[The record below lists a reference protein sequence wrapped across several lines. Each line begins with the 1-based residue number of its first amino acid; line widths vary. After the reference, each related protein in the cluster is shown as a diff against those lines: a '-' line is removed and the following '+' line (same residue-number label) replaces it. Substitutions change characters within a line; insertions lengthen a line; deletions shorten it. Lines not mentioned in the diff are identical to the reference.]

1 MRLFLVP
8 LSRTARTMH
17 CHSTIAPASTSYL
30 NRATTWASSKWEALA
45 QAPED
50 SLKLRLY
57 GAGSRMLEK
66 IEHQETFFKDV
77 PSKEDATMTTLV
89 PFLYPSSMK
98 EAQVSAEFRTL
109 LDHRIPYHRKY
120 MIYSAL
126 CVPVTSLF
134 TIVPLVPN
142 IPFFYNAYRLWS
154 HWKAYN
160 GAKYLDV
167 LIKSGEVSFQPSDVL
182 NLGLQHDPQF
192 AVFFTGSH
200 QLSKKRS
207 VRKRHGE
214 QDPKAPVIT
223 ESSGEI
229 TPTQAPNN
237 GAGSPPPSTG
247 AAGGKTHPNTLAPK
261 IDDPMSITDHV
272 VHEGFITDAEIETI
286 SLAFARPPRM
296 TSEIKRARF
305 QEAEKYVKAL
315 VDKSKKS
322 KDQ

>member
-8 LSRTARTMH
+8 LSRTARAMH

-30 NRATTWASSKWEALA
+30 NRATTWATTKWESLA
-45 QAPED
+45 QAPKD
-50 SLKLRLY
+50 SMKLKLY
-57 GAGSRMLEK
+57 GAGTRMLEK
-66 IEHQETFFKDV
+66 IEHHETFFKDV
-77 PSKEDATMTTLV
+77 PAKEDATITTVV

-98 EAQVSAEFRTL
+98 EAQVNAEFRTL

-160 GAKYLDV
+160 GAKHLDV
-167 LIKSGEVSFQPSDVL
+167 LVKSGGVTFQPSDVL

-207 VRKRHGE
+207 ARRRHGE
-214 QDPKAPVIT
+214 HDPKAPVIT

-229 TPTQAPNN
+229 TPTLATTN
-237 GAGSPPPSTG
+237 GTGSPPPASTG
-247 AAGGKTHPNTLAPK
+247 ATGGKVHPNTLAPK

-296 TSEIKRARF
+296 SSEIKRARF

-315 VDKSKKS
+315 IANGKKN
-322 KDQ
+322 K